1 MEGKASENSQPQSI
15 NQEDNFNE
23 LVSMGFD
30 ATFVTKALQLTNDK
44 ERAIELI
51 LKFQEEPSGLTL
63 PNTSEDMKPN
73 VKTEEQK
80 VQEKI
85 QEALKVTSYNT
96 LSYKMVL
103 VVRQDLGMGV
113 GKIAAQVGHA
123 VLGAYQNVLETED
136 IKLKE
141 AMFNWE
147 ECGQAKIVLKIKNK
161 EEMLAVNKKA
171 KESGLNTYLVC
182 DAGRTQIEAGSIT
195 VLAIGPANS
204 AEIDK
209 VTGHLKL
216 M

>member
-1 MEGKASENSQPQSI
+1 MESQTQENAQPQAIS
-15 NQEDNFNE
+15 QEDNFKE

-30 ATFVTKALQLTNDK
+30 AAYTTKALQLTNDK

-51 LKFQEEPSGLTL
+51 LKFQEEPLDSVPVHSSVDKTQNNL
-63 PNTSEDMKPN
+63 
-73 VKTEEQK
+73 TEEQK
-80 VQEKI
+80 LQEKV
-85 QEALKVTSYNT
+85 QEALKITPYNT

-123 VLGAYQNVLETED
+123 VLGAYQNILESED

-171 KESGLNTYLVC
+171 KEAGLNTYLVC
-182 DAGRTQIEAGSIT
+182 DAGRTQIEPGSVT
-195 VLAIGPANS
+195 VLAIGPGNS